1 MFLFLFFLMIRRP
14 PRSTRTDT
22 LFPYTTLFRSSAQGA
37 LLVSPLC
44 RRAAGSSGSGAR
56 RPDHPR
62 PDREGRR
69 RRAALLARNRDAG
82 ECAALRAAGVR
93 HRAGMGGRG
102 RWTPFLGDDASR
114 GTGWKSE
121 RMTLGLPD
129 LYRGE
134 SMRLYNLLFAVLTI
148 LLSGA
153 LSPAHAEWQEASSR
167 HFLVYGDVSARQE
180 IGRASCRERVCQYV

>member
-102 RWTPFLGDDASR
+102 RGTHFLEGEASR
-114 GTGWKSE
+114 GPGWKPE
-121 RMTLGLPD
+121 GVTLNRDEG
-129 LYRGE
+129 
-134 SMRLYNLLFAVLTI
+134 
-148 LLSGA
+148 
-153 LSPAHAEWQEASSR
+153 
-167 HFLVYGDVSARQE
+167 
-180 IGRASCRERVCQYV
+180 YVGKG